1 MHQSFPP
8 HKYLVMVATMMMK
21 VEMGRRHASSKMQR
35 YYQLSLHSRDYLPLV
50 RLQLRNCTRLTKESL
65 VRSLIGPF
73 GINTYSCSKQIHL
86 ISSTATFT
94 LLSPLPD
101 TTLYITSLSATAFYN
116 HTEPVGTIDYPYQLA
131 VPPGAS
137 QTPKLPVE
145 WSLGGAGY
153 SAVRDALGGT
163 LKLDAEADVGVRIGA
178 WHEKVWFKGGGIGAS
193 VRL

>member
-8 HKYLVMVATMMMK
+8 HTYLATVATKMMK
-21 VEMGRRHASSKMQR
+21 TETSRRHASSKMQR
-35 YYQLSLHSRDYLPLV
+35 YYQLSLHSHDYLPFV
-50 RLQLRNCTRLTKESL
+50 CLQLRICTGLIKEFPHVIVDCS
-65 VRSLIGPF
+65 S
-73 GINTYSCSKQIHL
+73 GINTYGCSKQMHL

-101 TTLYITSLSATAFYN
+101 ITLYITSIAATAFYN
-116 HTEPVGTIDYPYQLA
+116 HTEPVGTINYPYQLA

-163 LKLDAEADVGVRIGA
+163 LNLDAEADVGVRIGA
-178 WHEKVWFKGGGIGAS
+178 WH
-193 VRL
+193 